1 MAFLFIGTTGDRAGQ
16 SLLTWAI
23 ARRLVERG
31 LSVGFLKPFGTN
43 PVSIEGL
50 FTDHDAHL
58 FKNILAL
65 QQPLD
70 QICPYLESEDGWK
83 QMGADQILAEIR
95 SLARDLSVGKDVL
108 LIMGSKHIFFD
119 DASCPI
125 PDIALATRLNADF
138 ILVNRYRETS
148 RSVYSI
154 LFARSMLKDR
164 IKGIIL
170 NRVPPKKFE
179 EIHNQVIPSLLE
191 KGLPIT
197 IVLPEDP
204 LISFR
209 NLQEIGEILNA
220 KILFGEDRLSQP
232 VGQMTVGASDLTG
245 ELRLF
250 KRVYNK
256 IILLEP
262 FPFEERE
269 EEHLPHRAIAAILLT
284 GGRKPAPQV
293 LQAARNADIPLM
305 LVRDD
310 TFTALE
316 LLEQSSSRLSSMD
329 EAKVGRFTELT
340 NRDGAFD
347 QMLQSLGLSYS

>member
-1 MAFLFIGTTGDRAGQ
+1 M
-16 SLLTWAI
+16 
-23 ARRLVERG
+23 
-31 LSVGFLKPFGTN
+31 GFMKPFGIN
-43 PVSIEGL
+43 SVSAKGL
-50 FTDHDAHL
+50 FTDHDALL
-58 FKNILAL
+58 FKQVLDL

-70 QICPYLESEDGWK
+70 QICPYLESEEAWK
-83 QMGADQILAEIR
+83 QMGTDEILARIS
-95 SLARDLSVGKDVL
+95 SLAQDLSVGKDVL

-125 PDIALATRLNADF
+125 PDMALATELNASF

-170 NRVPPKKFE
+170 NRVPTDKLE
-179 EIHNQVIPSLLE
+179 EINNQVIPSLSE
-191 KGLPIT
+191 KGVPII

-204 LISFR
+204 LLSFQSLR
-209 NLQEIGEILNA
+209 EIGEILNA
-220 KILFGEDRLSQP
+220 EILFGEDRLSQP

-262 FPFEERE
+262 FPLDKGKEEP
-269 EEHLPHRAIAAILLT
+269 LVHRAIAAILLT

-293 LQAARNADIPLM
+293 LQAARNADIPL
-305 LVRDD
+305 LLLRDD
-310 TFTALE
+310 TFAALE
-316 LLEQSSSRLSSMD
+316 LLEQSSSRLSSVD
-329 EAKVGRFTELT
+329 EDKVRRFTELT

-347 QMLQSLGLSYS
+347 QMLQSLGLSYL

>member
-1 MAFLFIGTTGDRAGQ
+1 MAFLFIGTTGDRAGH

-43 PVSIEGL
+43 LVPAEGL
-50 FTDHDAHL
+50 LTDHDALL
-58 FKNILAL
+58 FKELLHL
-65 QQPLD
+65 QHPLD
-70 QICPYLESEDGWK
+70 QICPYLVPEEACK
-83 QMGADQILAEIR
+83 QMGADEILAEIR

-125 PDIALATRLNADF
+125 PDIALATELNAHF

-154 LFARSMLKDR
+154 LFARSMLRDR

-170 NRVPPKKFE
+170 NRVPPDKIE
-179 EIHNQVIPSLLE
+179 EIKNQVIPSLSE
-191 KGLPIT
+191 KGIPIT
-197 IVLPEDP
+197 IALPEDP
-204 LISFR
+204 LLSFQSLR
-209 NLQEIGEILNA
+209 EIGEILNA
-220 KILFGEDRLSQP
+220 EILFGEDRLSQP
-232 VGQMTVGASDLTG
+232 VGQMTVGASDLPG
-245 ELRLF
+245 ELMLF

-262 FPFEERE
+262 YSLDRGKQEP
-269 EEHLPHRAIAAILLT
+269 LIYRAIAGILLT
-284 GGRKPAPQV
+284 GGRKPPPQI
-293 LQAARNADIPLM
+293 LTAAEQVGIPLM
-305 LVRDD
+305 LVRYD
-310 TFTALE
+310 TFAALE

-329 EAKVGRFTELT
+329 EVKVRHFTELM
-340 NRDGAFD
+340 NRDGALDRLLHILGFD
-347 QMLQSLGLSYS
+347 S